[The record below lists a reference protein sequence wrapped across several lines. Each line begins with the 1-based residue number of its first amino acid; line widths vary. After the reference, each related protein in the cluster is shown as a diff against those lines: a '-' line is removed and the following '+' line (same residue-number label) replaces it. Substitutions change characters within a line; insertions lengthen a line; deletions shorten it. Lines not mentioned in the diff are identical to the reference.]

1 MQFDIVSKVI
11 VYLLV
16 TTSLAMIGLS
26 GEIPLFFL
34 FLVAVGAAVSW
45 VWRPNPTGWVTLV
58 WNAGLVLI
66 LVGLIFQSIVVGE
79 WLTHAILFAMVM
91 MLSKLF
97 GGITARDYFQLYAL
111 TFLMVVSSAVLSPGI
126 EFAVM
131 FLVYTVLLTWAL
143 VLLHLRRE
151 AEVRAEQLTAIS
163 SGTGLDTTPVSMD
176 LWKTRSI
183 LTPRF
188 LVGTSV
194 LALLIFASSAVIF
207 FIFPRVGFGFLFGK
221 GREGQSIAGFSNKV
235 QLGHF
240 GVIKNNP
247 QVIARV
253 EIVDSPDGLTEP
265 LRLRGMSF
273 DHYDGRVW
281 SKKRIMGENRPMIQ
295 GRGGHRLTYDPEPYP
310 GPTRTVVQRIYLEP
324 LDTDVHAV
332 FGQPRID
339 AVVLDQSAISALQ
352 GKARVL
358 FQDTLSQDITFRGA
372 TDISLVY
379 DVHSRIIPAIPSGI
393 DNARAEFPSLVTDA
407 YLQLPEQLNPNISKL
422 ATTIVRDVG
431 DSPYDKAA
439 AIRDYLLQN
448 YTYSLQGGHNLGDP
462 LASFLFERKAGHCE
476 YFATALTIL
485 LRTVGVPARLVNGFF
500 GGIWNPFGQYYE
512 VRQGDAHAW
521 VEVFIPGAGWLTFEP
536 TPPSGALGPPDE
548 GALSTLRRW
557 LDSLKLSWYKWVVE
571 YDLDKQLGVLR
582 HIGQSLV
589 HFGRE
594 LMPDSAGVSDN
605 KERRMSLRELF
616 SSLFDWKNFALIGGA
631 LVVFFLLI
639 GFVRRLIAFLTQKRR
654 VDPVS
659 DDVRIVRQWWHQ
671 VIQLSSKAGVP
682 ITSSSTPEDI
692 LAMLAT
698 ADLAS
703 DKAQKIATV
712 YQEVRFGG
720 RSLRPT
726 ERQEL
731 PRIVQAFKKRG
742 TDALRARRRLHG

>member
-1 MQFDIVSKVI
+1 
-11 VYLLV
+11 
-16 TTSLAMIGLS
+16 MIGLS
-26 GEIPLFFL
+26 GEIPVFFL
-34 FLVAVGAAVSW
+34 FLVAMGTGLSW
-45 VWRPNPTGWVTLV
+45 FWRPNPTGWVTLI
-58 WNAGLVLI
+58 WNASLVLV
-66 LVGLIFQSIVVGE
+66 LLGLIFQSIVAGE

-97 GGITARDYFQLYAL
+97 GKITARDYFQLYAL

-131 FLVYTVLLTWAL
+131 FLMYTVLLTWAL

-151 AEVRAEQLTAIS
+151 AENRAEHLTAIV
-163 SGTGLDTTPVSMD
+163 SGPGGISDRVPDD

-207 FIFPRVGFGFLFGK
+207 FLFPRVGFGFLFGK
-221 GREGQSIAGFSNKV
+221 GREGQTIAGFSNKV

-253 EIVDSPDGLTEP
+253 EILGNENDLAEP

-281 SKKRIMGENRPMIQ
+281 SKKRIMGENRPMSQ
-295 GRGGHRLTYDPEPYP
+295 GRGGHRLTFDPEPYD
-310 GPTRTVVQRIYLEP
+310 GPTRTLVQRIYLEP

-339 AVVLDQSAISALQ
+339 TVVLDQSAITALQ

-372 TDISLVY
+372 TDTSLIY
-379 DVHSRIIPAIPSGI
+379 DVHSRVIVGAAARIDPSRTDIPAMI
-393 DNARAEFPSLVTDA
+393 TDA
-407 YLQLPEQLNPNISKL
+407 YLQLPDRLDPALSDL
-422 ATTIVRDVG
+422 ARTIVRNVG
-431 DSPYDKAA
+431 DSPYEKAKA
-439 AIRDYLLQN
+439 VRDYLLQN
-448 YTYSLQGGHNLGDP
+448 YTYSLQGGHNLSDP
-462 LASFLFERKAGHCE
+462 LASFLFDRKAGHCE
-476 YFATALTIL
+476 YFATALAVL
-485 LRTVGVPARLVNGFF
+485 LRTVGVPTRLVNGFF

-521 VEVFIPGAGWLTFEP
+521 VEVFVPGAGWLTFEP

-582 HIGQSLV
+582 NIGQSLV

-594 LMPDSAGVSDN
+594 LMPESTGPSEK

-616 SSLFDWKNFALIGGA
+616 ATLFDWKNMAGIVAFFVLIS
-631 LVVFFLLI
+631 LLI
-639 GFVRRLIAFLTQKRR
+639 ALFRRIRAMLLNKRNEAT
-654 VDPVS
+654 VS
-659 DDVRIVRQWWHQ
+659 DDIRVVRNGWRQVVQ
-671 VIQLSSKAGVP
+671 SSRKLGLP

-692 LAMLAT
+692 LALLAKGSI
-698 ADLAS
+698 AFDSAE
-703 DKAQKIATV
+703 KIAV
-712 YQEVRFGG
+712 IYQEIRFGG
-720 RSLRPT
+720 RALRPD
-726 ERQEL
+726 ERKRL
-731 PRIVQAFKKRG
+731 PSLLQTFKKSCATGVSVSRQPKPVEQVG
-742 TDALRARRRLHG
+742 PTP